1 MNTGEMNAIMNTSH
15 EMNQSGQV
23 LMAAAKRLH
32 VNKLETEGRQVS
44 TGAINL
50 TNNAGNVRLNAKV
63 KLEVRQIKP
72 FTN

>member
-1 MNTGEMNAIMNTSH
+1 MNAILNTSD
-15 EMNQSGQV
+15 EMNLSGQV

-32 VNKLETEGRQVS
+32 VNKPETEGRQVS
-44 TGAINL
+44 TGEINL
-50 TNNAGNVRLNAKV
+50 TNDTGNVRLNAKV